1 MENGKFTISVKVDED
16 MANKYKAYKAAYIN
30 DECKLEEVIDA
41 DEKDGY
47 ITFETSHLSTYSVL
61 GYNATTTEVQ
71 NPQTYNGIMNY
82 ALCIYWTSIYCRFSW
97 NCIILKE
104 KI

>member
-16 MANKYKAYKAAYIN
+16 MANKSNAYKAPYIN
-30 DECKLEEVIDA
+30 DKGGVEEVIDA
-41 DEKDGY
+41 NEKDGY

-71 NPQTYNGIMNY
+71 NPQIYDGITTY
-82 ALCIYWTSIYCRFSW
+82 ALIGLLSIVGLAGTALY
-97 NCIILKE
+97 LKR
-104 KI
+104 KFN

>member
-16 MANKYKAYKAAYIN
+16 MANKYNAYKDAYIN
-30 DECKLEEVIDA
+30 DKGGVEEVIDA
-41 DEKDGY
+41 NEKDGY

-82 ALCIYWTSIYCRFSW
+82 AFIGLLSIVGLAGTALYLRKKF
-97 NCIILKE
+97 N
-104 KI
+104 

>member
-16 MANKYKAYKAAYIN
+16 MANKYNAYKATYIN
-30 DECKLEEVIDA
+30 DKGGVEEVIDA
-41 DEKDGY
+41 NEKDGY

-82 ALCIYWTSIYCRFSW
+82 AFIGLLSIVGLAGTALY
-97 NCIILKE
+97 LKRNFN
-104 KI
+104 